1 MTDGIAGLVFM
12 DDVINL
18 IKDNWTSNGGKLP
31 NFTKLWETKEFGLG
45 TNNDE
50 KVIISLDGE
59 NPEIFSLKYHD
70 GEGNPIY
77 DWLHTVSVSADVWT
91 GKSENRVLE
100 LVSEIVRILK
110 NNVVVQ
116 IGNNQYI
123 QMLPVNVSSALEQYR
138 NIYRYVIDIE
148 VMRLNP

>member
-1 MTDGIAGLVFM
+1 MTDGIAGIAFM
-12 DDVINL
+12 DDIITLINN
-18 IKDNWTSNGGKLP
+18 NWTSNGGKRP
-31 NFTKLWETKEFGLG
+31 VFTKKWETKEFGFG
-45 TNNDE
+45 TNNID
-50 KVIISLDGE
+50 KVVISLDGE

-91 GKSENRVLE
+91 GKSEMRVLE
-100 LVSEIVRILK
+100 LVNEILRILK

-116 IGNNQYI
+116 IGNNQYV
-123 QMLPVNVSSALEQYR
+123 QMLPINVSSALEQYR
-138 NIYRYVIDIE
+138 NIYRYIIDIE